1 MPYHVRVSSSVAFSL
16 NGSLNFLTQSQFFTG
31 SRKTSPASHNPG
43 LADRPALRYS
53 LALGCPGDSPVV
65 RNVKSI
71 PQTSPPAASKLIFTI
86 LTLFM
91 FPRYY
96 RFRLTRKIRVFLVQC
111 RPFYKEVESPEVE
124 AFQSFQKLPLV

>member
-1 MPYHVRVSSSVAFSL
+1 
-16 NGSLNFLTQSQFFTG
+16 
-31 SRKTSPASHNPG
+31 
-43 LADRPALRYS
+43 
-53 LALGCPGDSPVV
+53 V

-91 FPRYY
+91 SPRYY